1 MSVLQL
7 DLRGL
12 YSRWNNECVC
22 FPSPCCRLS
31 HGAGHVGLC
40 GLMLKF
46 VYAAWLFL
54 LCNGDVLAQ
63 IRNYTCKRGIY
74 LHVPCFDSYVF
85 SLFFTYYG
93 AYM

>member
-1 MSVLQL
+1 MDYILVGIMSAFV
-7 DLRGL
+7 
-12 YSRWNNECVC
+12 

-74 LHVPCFDSYVF
+74 LHVPCFGSYVF
-85 SLFFTYYG
+85 SLFYTYYG